1 MHTLIR
7 PVTYFSELY
16 DYNIINTTSL
26 AMVGVMPAS
35 FLLPQLLIIC
45 LWYTVGW
52 DGSNFPEEHP
62 TFAFED
68 ISELLH
74 MWAVRVMH
82 LVVIP
87 Y

>member
-1 MHTLIR
+1 
-7 PVTYFSELY
+7 
-16 DYNIINTTSL
+16 
-26 AMVGVMPAS
+26 
-35 FLLPQLLIIC
+35 